1 MSQPSV
7 GAATQAVLDSHQ
19 RALAQHRR
27 RTLADRAVTV
37 ALATWTVIAV
47 LVIPIIAA
55 SRGGTSPWFL
65 SVSPVPLLVIWWL
78 LRRSM
83 RDALGSRGEP
93 RLSSAALEHAAQA
106 DADAAAPRA
115 FGALP
120 EGMRVYRPEH
130 R

>member
-1 MSQPSV
+1 MTSP
-7 GAATQAVLDSHQ
+7 GPATQAVLDSHQ
-19 RALAQHRR
+19 RAATHHRR
-27 RTLADRAVTV
+27 RTLADRAVTA

-47 LVIPIIAA
+47 LVIPTVAV
-55 SRGGTSPWFL
+55 SRGATPPWFL
-65 SVSPVPLLVIWWL
+65 SVSPLPLLVIWWL

-93 RLSSAALEHAAQA
+93 RLSATALEHAAQA
-106 DADAAAPRA
+106 DAAAAPRV
-115 FGALP
+115 FGAVP